1 MKANTP
7 AKKEEIR
14 HGVRKSLYDRQRTAH
29 LATTVLRDLRADQ
42 YDADL
47 EDVEAALSFLEDLE
61 QVASEHG
68 DLGSTKYFRLTASG
82 ILAHERSDAM

>member
-14 HGVRKSLYDRQRTAH
+14 HGVRATLYDRQRTAH
-29 LATTVLRDLRADQ
+29 PADVILRHLRTDG

-47 EDVEAALSFLEDLE
+47 EDVEAALSFLEDLG
-61 QVASEHG
+61 QVKG
-68 DLGSTKYFRLTASG
+68 DHAELGSTKYFRLTADG
-82 ILAHERSDAM
+82 ILARERSEEM